1 MIKSG
6 WIIATA
12 AIAFSANVFAADPSG
27 AKTGAP
33 NDMPG
38 MTNDAGSAHMK
49 DGDKGGKGGKDKMD
63 ANTQMKDAK
72 GGKDKMGA
80 SHMKDGGDKGGK
92 GGKDKMGAHT
102 HKVGHDKMGAPGHM
116 KDGDKGGKG
125 GKDKM
130 HTPGTDAMAPAAG
143 AQDAAQM
150 GR

>member
-12 AIAFSANVFAADPSG
+12 AIAFSVNVFAADPSG
-27 AKTGAP
+27 AKAGAP
-33 NDMPG
+33 HDMPG
-38 MTNDAGSAHMK
+38 MANDAGSAQMK
-49 DGDKGGKGGKDKMD
+49 DGDKGGKGGKDKMG
-63 ANTQMKDAK
+63 ANMQTKDAK

-102 HKVGHDKMGAPGHM
+102 QKTGHQKMDASHM

-130 HTPGTDAMAPAAG
+130 HSPGADAMAPAAG
-143 AQDAAQM
+143 AHDASQM